1 MKQSLKTLIL
11 SFSAGLLGAFTFHS
25 FVPDHSLPLAENQES
40 HQQPITFAARP
51 APPLTGDFVTAST
64 LSTPSVVYIKT
75 ATTSRST
82 DFFDFFFNGGGR
94 EQSVVS
100 SGSGVIFTADGYV
113 VTNSHVIENANKIEV
128 VHHKRSYE
136 AKIIG
141 VDPST
146 DLAVLKIE
154 GKNLP
159 AIKQARSKDVQ
170 VGEWVLAVGN
180 PFNLTSTVTAG
191 IVSAKG
197 RDIGILNSQFPIE
210 SFIQTDAA
218 INPGNSGGAL
228 VNAKGELVGINTA
241 ILSRTGSYTGYGFA
255 IPVDIVAKTIND
267 LIQYG
272 VVQKGFVGADVIDL
286 NTQLANE
293 LKLDAATASQL
304 NGVIINYLDV
314 NGPAA
319 KAGLRKNDVI
329 LKINEEAIE
338 GKSAFNEQLSYYR
351 PGDKI
356 KVSYLRNGTLKDV
369 QLTLTNQEGTTSLL
383 KKQDAFTIT
392 GLGAELVNVS
402 KVERDRLGIGG
413 GVRVTKLTQGLISRL
428 GVEEGFIITSINRQP
443 VQSPQEVAD
452 LLSNASGRVLIE
464 GINKNGVGGYY
475 SFYR

>member
-1 MKQSLKTLIL
+1 
-11 SFSAGLLGAFTFHS
+11 
-25 FVPDHSLPLAENQES
+25 
-40 HQQPITFAARP
+40 
-51 APPLTGDFVTAST
+51 
-64 LSTPSVVYIKT
+64 
-75 ATTSRST
+75 
-82 DFFDFFFNGGGR
+82 
-94 EQSVVS
+94 
-100 SGSGVIFTADGYV
+100 
-113 VTNSHVIENANKIEV
+113 
-128 VHHKRSYE
+128 
-136 AKIIG
+136 
-141 VDPST
+141 
-146 DLAVLKIE
+146 
-154 GKNLP
+154 
-159 AIKQARSKDVQ
+159 
-170 VGEWVLAVGN
+170 
-180 PFNLTSTVTAG
+180 VTAG

-272 VVQKGFVGADVIDL
+272 VVQKGFMGADVIDL

-356 KVSYLRNGTLKDV
+356 KVSYLREGNMKDV
-369 QLTLTNQEGTTSLL
+369 HLTLTNQEGTTSLL
-383 KKQDAFTIT
+383 KKQTAFTIT
-392 GLGAELVNVS
+392 GLGAELANVS
-402 KVERDRLGIGG
+402 KVERDRLGIEG

-443 VQSPQEVAD
+443 VQSPKEVAD

>member
-1 MKQSLKTLIL
+1 MKQSFKTLIL
-11 SFSAGLLGAFTFHS
+11 SFSAGLVGAYTFHS
-25 FVPDHSLPLAENQES
+25 FVSEPSRLLTKNKGAY
-40 HQQPITFAARP
+40 QQPITFAARA
-51 APPLTGDFVTAST
+51 APPLTGDFVAAST

-75 ATTSRST
+75 ATTTRST

-100 SGSGVIFTADGYV
+100 SGSGVIFTADGYI

-128 VHHKRSYE
+128 VHHKRSYD

-272 VVQKGFVGADVIDL
+272 VVQKGFIGADVVDL

-293 LKLDAATASQL
+293 LKLDATTASQL
-304 NGVIINYLDV
+304 NGVIINYLDAS
-314 NGPAA
+314 GPAA

-356 KVSYLRNGTLKDV
+356 KVSYLRGGNLKDV
-369 QLTLTNQEGTTSLL
+369 QLTLTNQEGTTGLL
-383 KKQDAFTIT
+383 KKQDAFTVT
-392 GLGAELVNVS
+392 GLGAELANVS
-402 KVERDRLGIGG
+402 KVERDRLGIKG

-452 LLSNASGRVLIE
+452 LLGNASGRVLIE
-464 GINKNGVGGYY
+464 GVNKNGVGGYY